1 LFACA
6 WASRHENGGASLK
19 YRRVLLKLSGE
30 ALVGDREY
38 GIDPATLA
46 AMAEEI
52 AEVHAQGVDLGIVI
66 GGGNIFRGLKGAAS
80 GMDRVSADQMGMLAT
95 IINSLALQDALERL
109 NVVTRVQS
117 AIPVQAVAE
126 PFIRRRAL
134 RHLEKNRIVIFAAG
148 TGSPFFST
156 DTAAALRAK
165 EIKADILMKGT
176 KVDGIYTADPVT
188 HTGATM
194 FESISYM
201 EVVDRQLKIIDT
213 TAVTFC
219 MENGIPIHVF
229 NFKTRGNL
237 RRILSGEDIG
247 TKIHG

>member
-1 LFACA
+1 
-6 WASRHENGGASLK
+6 
-19 YRRVLLKLSGE
+19 LSGE

-38 GIDPATLA
+38 GIDPAMLK

-52 AEVHAQGVDLGIVI
+52 VEIHAEGLELGIVI
-66 GGGNIFRGLKGAAS
+66 GGGNIFRGLKGAAF

-95 IINSLALQDALERL
+95 VINALALQDMLEQL

-117 AIPVQAVAE
+117 AFPIQAVAE

-134 RHLEKNRIVIFAAG
+134 RHLEKNRIVIFAGG

-165 EIKADILMKGT
+165 EIKADVLMKGT

-188 HTGATM
+188 DHAATM
-194 FESISYM
+194 FDSISYM
-201 EVVDRQLKIIDT
+201 EVMERQLRVIDS
-213 TAVTFC
+213 TAVMFC
-219 MENGIPIHVF
+219 MENKIPIHVF
-229 NFKTRGNL
+229 NFKIRGNL
-237 RRILSGEDIG
+237 RRIVNGEDIG

>member
-1 LFACA
+1 MTNLNY
-6 WASRHENGGASLK
+6 H
-19 YRRVLLKLSGE
+19 RVLLKLSGE

-38 GIDPATLA
+38 GIDPATLQ

-52 AEVHAQGVDLGIVI
+52 AEAHAQGVELGIVI
-66 GGGNIFRGLKGAAS
+66 GGGNIFRGLKGVAS
-80 GMDRVSADQMGMLAT
+80 GMDRVSGDQMGMLAT

-165 EIKADILMKGT
+165 EMKADVLMKGT

-188 HTGATM
+188 DHSAIM
-194 FESISYM
+194 YDRISYM
-201 EVVDRQLKIIDT
+201 EVVERQLRIIDS

-229 NFKTRGNL
+229 NFKIRGNL
-237 RRILSGEDIG
+237 LRILNGEDIG

>member
-1 LFACA
+1 
-6 WASRHENGGASLK
+6 
-19 YRRVLLKLSGE
+19 
-30 ALVGDREY
+30 LVGDREY
-38 GIDPATLA
+38 GIDPATLEM
-46 AMAEEI
+46 MAEEI
-52 AEVHAQGVDLGIVI
+52 AEVHAQGVELGIVI

-95 IINSLALQDALERL
+95 VINSLALQDALERL
-109 NVVTRVQS
+109 KVVTRVQS
-117 AIPVQAVAE
+117 AIPIQAVAE

-148 TGSPFFST
+148 TGSPYFST

-176 KVDGIYTADPVT
+176 KVDGIFTADPVT
-188 HTGATM
+188 NPGATM
-194 FESISYM
+194 YDRISYM
-201 EVVDRQLKIIDT
+201 QVVERQLRIIDS

-229 NFKTRGNL
+229 NFKIRGNL
-237 RRILSGEDIG
+237 LRVLNGEDIG

>member
-1 LFACA
+1 
-6 WASRHENGGASLK
+6 
-19 YRRVLLKLSGE
+19 
-30 ALVGDREY
+30 LVGQGEY
-38 GIDPATLA
+38 GIDPGTLH

-52 AEVHAQGVDLGIVI
+52 AEIHARGVELGIVI
-66 GGGNIFRGLKGAAS
+66 GGGNIFRGLKGAAA

-95 IINSLALQDALERL
+95 VINSLALQDALEEL
-109 NVVTRVQS
+109 GVHTRVQS
-117 AIPVQAVAE
+117 AIPMQTVAE

-134 RHLEKNRIVIFAAG
+134 RHLEKHRVVIFAAG

-165 EIKADILMKGT
+165 EIKADVLMKGT
-176 KVDGIYTADPVT
+176 KVDGIYTADPET
-188 HTGATM
+188 DPAATM
-194 FESISYM
+194 FDRIDYL
-201 EVVDRQLKIIDT
+201 EVVDRGLKVIDS

-237 RRILSGEDIG
+237 RRIFEGQTIG
-247 TKIHG
+247 TLIGR

>member
-1 LFACA
+1 M
-6 WASRHENGGASLK
+6 
-19 YRRVLLKLSGE
+19 SGE

-38 GIDPATLA
+38 GIDPATLQ

-52 AEVHAQGVDLGIVI
+52 AEAHAQDVELGIVI

-95 IINSLALQDALERL
+95 VINSLALQDALERL

-117 AIPVQAVAE
+117 AIPMQTVAE

-134 RHLEKNRIVIFAAG
+134 RHIEKNRIVIFAAG

-165 EIKADILMKGT
+165 EMKADVLMKGT

-188 HTGATM
+188 NLTATM
-194 FESISYM
+194 YDRISYM
-201 EVVDRQLKIIDT
+201 EVVERQLRIIDS

-229 NFKTRGNL
+229 NFKIRGNL
-237 RRILSGEDIG
+237 LRILNGEDIG

>member
-1 LFACA
+1 
-6 WASRHENGGASLK
+6 
-19 YRRVLLKLSGE
+19 
-30 ALVGDREY
+30 
-38 GIDPATLA
+38 
-46 AMAEEI
+46 MAEEI
-52 AEVHAQGVDLGIVI
+52 AEVHAQGVELGIVI

-117 AIPVQAVAE
+117 AISVQAVAE

-165 EIKADILMKGT
+165 EIKADVLMKGT

-188 HTGATM
+188 NAEATM
-194 FESISYM
+194 FESIRYM

-237 RRILSGEDIG
+237 RRIIDGEDIG

>member
-1 LFACA
+1 M
-6 WASRHENGGASLK
+6 
-19 YRRVLLKLSGE
+19 
-30 ALVGDREY
+30 VGDREY
-38 GIDPATLA
+38 GIDPATLEM
-46 AMAEEI
+46 MAEEI
-52 AEVHAQGVDLGIVI
+52 AEVHAQGVELGIVI

-95 IINSLALQDALERL
+95 VINSLALQDALERL
-109 NVVTRVQS
+109 KVVTRVQS
-117 AIPVQAVAE
+117 AIPIQAVAE

-148 TGSPFFST
+148 TGSPYFST

-176 KVDGIYTADPVT
+176 KVDGIFTADPVT
-188 HTGATM
+188 NPGATM
-194 FESISYM
+194 YDHISYM
-201 EVVDRQLKIIDT
+201 QVVERQLRIIDS

-229 NFKTRGNL
+229 NFKIRGNL
-237 RRILSGEDIG
+237 LRVLNGEDIG

>member
-1 LFACA
+1 M
-6 WASRHENGGASLK
+6 
-19 YRRVLLKLSGE
+19 SGE
-30 ALVGDREY
+30 SLVGDREY
-38 GIDPATLA
+38 GIDPATLK

-52 AEVHAQGVDLGIVI
+52 AEVHAQGVELGIVI

-95 IINSLALQDALERL
+95 VINSLALQDALERL

-117 AIPVQAVAE
+117 AIPIQAVAE
-126 PFIRRRAL
+126 PFVRRRAL

-156 DTAAALRAK
+156 DTAAALRAT
-165 EIKADILMKGT
+165 EIKAEVLMKGT

-188 HTGATM
+188 DRNATM
-194 FESISYM
+194 YKHISYM
-201 EVVDRQLKIIDT
+201 QVVERQLRIIDS

-229 NFKTRGNL
+229 NFKIRGNL
-237 RRILSGEDIG
+237 LRILNGEDIG

>member
-1 LFACA
+1 M
-6 WASRHENGGASLK
+6 
-19 YRRVLLKLSGE
+19 
-30 ALVGDREY
+30 
-38 GIDPATLA
+38 
-46 AMAEEI
+46 MAEEI
-52 AEVHAQGVDLGIVI
+52 AEVHAQGVELGIVI
-66 GGGNIFRGLKGAAS
+66 GGGNIYRGLKGAAS

-95 IINSLALQDALERL
+95 VINSLALQDALERQ

-117 AIPVQAVAE
+117 AIPIQAVAE

-148 TGSPFFST
+148 TGSPYFST

-188 HTGATM
+188 NAGATM
-194 FESISYM
+194 YDHISYM
-201 EVVDRQLKIIDT
+201 QVVERQLRIIDS

-229 NFKTRGNL
+229 NFKIRGNL
-237 RRILSGEDIG
+237 LRLLKGENIG